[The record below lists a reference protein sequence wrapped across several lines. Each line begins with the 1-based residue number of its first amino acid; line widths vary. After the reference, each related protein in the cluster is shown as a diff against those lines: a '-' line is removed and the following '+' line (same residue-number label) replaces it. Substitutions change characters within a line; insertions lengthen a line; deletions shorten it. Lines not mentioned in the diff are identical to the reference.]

1 MSLVNFVNI
10 NNWQC
15 VFDVDSHDLRPLML
29 IHVYG
34 GGQVSRRRAHGK
46 NSCHKTFSSFDYFFL
61 FFCPCFYLKATIDS
75 AFTLNRRQWQLEFAI
90 RLHFDGML
98 QEDGNLLLMAP
109 QPLNVRVFESD
120 GSYEHQITL
129 AGRDTVASVPW
140 YSRGR
145 AMKRKKGEVLGE
157 SSAPPSVQSGGA
169 ATTQSFSD
177 VPVFYVQLDPL
188 LDHVAPLR
196 QQQPASMWRAQL
208 TQAKD
213 IYAQFDAVDNLL
225 PASSATAVAALQ
237 QVKII
242 II

>member
-1 MSLVNFVNI
+1 
-10 NNWQC
+10 
-15 VFDVDSHDLRPLML
+15 
-29 IHVYG
+29 
-34 GGQVSRRRAHGK
+34 
-46 NSCHKTFSSFDYFFL
+46 
-61 FFCPCFYLKATIDS
+61 
-75 AFTLNRRQWQLEFAI
+75 
-90 RLHFDGML
+90 ML

-129 AGRDTVASVPW
+129 AGRDSVASIPW

-157 SSAPPSVQSGGA
+157 PTAPPAQAGSTT
-169 ATTQSFSD
+169 TTQSFSD

-237 QVKII
+237 QVIFFQQII
-242 II
+242 IIYKKNKKTRTVTMLLLFQKKKLIIKSCCCST